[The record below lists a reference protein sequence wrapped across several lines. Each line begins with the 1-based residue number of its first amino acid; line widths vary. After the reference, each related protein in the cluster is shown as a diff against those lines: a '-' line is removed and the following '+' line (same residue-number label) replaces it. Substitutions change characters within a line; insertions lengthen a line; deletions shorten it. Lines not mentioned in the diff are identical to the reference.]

1 MRAAAAK
8 HQLATKQESQ
18 GALMLPYKEA
28 CPLLEGQA

>member
-28 CPLLEGQA
+28 VPC